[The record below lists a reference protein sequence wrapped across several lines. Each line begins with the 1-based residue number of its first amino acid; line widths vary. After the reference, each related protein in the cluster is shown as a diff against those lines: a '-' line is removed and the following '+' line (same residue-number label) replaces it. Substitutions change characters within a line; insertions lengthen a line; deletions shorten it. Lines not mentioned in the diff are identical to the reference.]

1 MAVSRSKDVEAFGP
15 PIKEG
20 AIFPKGKVFAEFLLA
35 KVVNAENA
43 AHRSE
48 KFVTMATRTR
58 QEYLK
63 DLVMNYSTS
72 TPVDT
77 GQKFCKFIICKFSF
91 HFFMQCL
98 CFCCF
103 RMGKFQSVTCG
114 LWLLIYLEY
123 SH

>member
-1 MAVSRSKDVEAFGP
+1 MAVSRSKDVEVFGP

-20 AIFPKGKVFAEFLLA
+20 AIFPKGKAFAEFLLA

-77 GQKFCKFIICKFSF
+77 GQKFCKLIVCKLLFFRFIFCCVCV
-91 HFFMQCL
+91 CL
-98 CFCCF
+98 CFVSFICF
-103 RMGKFQSVTCG
+103 KISNENAPMN
-114 LWLLIYLEY
+114 
-123 SH
+123 